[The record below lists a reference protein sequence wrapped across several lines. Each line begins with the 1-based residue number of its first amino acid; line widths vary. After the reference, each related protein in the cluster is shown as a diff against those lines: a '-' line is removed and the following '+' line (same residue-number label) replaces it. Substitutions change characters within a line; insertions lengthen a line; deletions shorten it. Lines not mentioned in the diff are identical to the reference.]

1 MQSVSKGAPR
11 GGRPCLGRPGPAAAL
26 RCSLTGAPGM
36 TTLVVVRKAGQVV
49 MAADTLVTF
58 GDTSLSHR
66 FESNSKIFKVDT
78 PAGMSYVG
86 MAGTVA
92 HFPALRK
99 AMAALPK
106 EQLKLGSRDEVFDTF
121 IKLHPMLKETFFLQT
136 KEDDND
142 PYESSQFTVLVANA
156 SGIYGL
162 YSYREIFEFKEFWG
176 IGSGRSFALGAMHAC
191 WDKAKTAREVA
202 LAGMNAGC
210 EFDKNSG
217 GPIEVVTLKLKASK

>member
-1 MQSVSKGAPR
+1 
-11 GGRPCLGRPGPAAAL
+11 
-26 RCSLTGAPGM
+26 
-36 TTLVVVRKAGQVV
+36 

-58 GDTSLSHR
+58 GDTALPQR
-66 FESNSKIFKVDT
+66 YEANSKIFKVDT
-78 PAGMSYVG
+78 PAGISHVG

-106 EQLKLGSRDEVFDTF
+106 ADLKLSSKDEVYDTF
-121 IKLHPMLKETFFLQT
+121 LKLHPLLKETFFLQT

-142 PYESSQFTVLVANA
+142 PYESMQFTVVIANS

-176 IGSGRSFALGAMHAC
+176 IGSGRSFALGAMHAS
-191 WDKAKTAREVA
+191 WSSAKTAKEVA
-202 LAGMNAGC
+202 MAGMHAGC

-217 GPIEVVTLKLKASK
+217 GPIDIYSVKLKV